1 MHRCIVFR
9 LTRKLVN
16 ASREKPVAFSTT
28 SHGGKISS
36 ARVVQGCPA
45 SIKGSSILFNGYFP
59 TMLDGR
65 ATVSYMDEPRRP
77 TWTSHGV
84 LHGRATRTLWLVHV
98 GRRAVACPCGTPSR
112 GSSMSDAVAHPCGT
126 PWLVHVGHR
135 GSSIQHCWEVA
146 IEQNAGSPYGSRA
159 SLDHSCRRNL
169 ATMTG
174 CREGHWFL
182 SACIHQLSSKPKH
195 NTSVHAFT

>member
-1 MHRCIVFR
+1 MNACTDVFTIVLR

-65 ATVSYMDEPRRP
+65 ATVSYMDE
-77 TWTSHGV
+77 
-84 LHGRATRTLWLVHV
+84 LHGRATTSYMDIGILFNFVLRTEVYAEW
-98 GRRAVACPCGTPSR
+98 CPRS
-112 GSSMSDAVAHPCGT
+112 
-126 PWLVHVGHR
+126 
-135 GSSIQHCWEVA
+135 
-146 IEQNAGSPYGSRA
+146 
-159 SLDHSCRRNL
+159 
-169 ATMTG
+169 
-174 CREGHWFL
+174 
-182 SACIHQLSSKPKH
+182 
-195 NTSVHAFT
+195 